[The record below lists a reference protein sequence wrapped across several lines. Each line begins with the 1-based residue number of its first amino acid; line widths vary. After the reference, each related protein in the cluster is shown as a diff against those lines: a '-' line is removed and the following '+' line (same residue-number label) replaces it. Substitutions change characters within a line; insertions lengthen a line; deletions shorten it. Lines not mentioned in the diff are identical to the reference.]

1 MASVE
6 KAGAKQLF
14 LGRPPYPS
22 LLAERGDAPPVI
34 TFRGH
39 ISLLNKPAVAI
50 VGARNASAAAIRFSR
65 SLAAG
70 LSDAGLVV
78 VSGLARGIDGAAH
91 QGSLEGGTVGVIAGG
106 LDVVYPPEHKEL
118 QGRIHTEGLPIPEAP
133 TGGGP
138 TGPQWEKRG

>member
-1 MASVE
+1 MRIRDWISDVCSSD
-6 KAGAKQLF
+6 L
-14 LGRPPYPS
+14 
-22 LLAERGDAPPVI
+22 I

-91 QGSLEGGTVGVIAGG
+91 QGSLEGGTVAVIAGG
-106 LDVVYPPEHKEL
+106 IDVVYPPEHKEL
-118 QGRIHTEGLPIPEAP
+118 RSEEHTSELQSLMRLPYAVFCLNKKKTPKSKKE
-133 TGGGP
+133 
-138 TGPQWEKRG
+138 